1 MFSLRNEI
9 IQLVRGIFT
18 ITFTL
23 FKVLIP
29 AIIIVK
35 ILVEMGI
42 IPYIAW
48 ALEPFMSVVGLPK
61 EASIIWAATMLTSN
75 YTGMVLFFQF
85 FENDPLTVAQT
96 TVLASMM
103 LMAHNM
109 PTECAITR
117 KAGVKVLYV
126 VVLRVGSGFLIG
138 WLLHLL
144 YTETGMLQESN
155 QLIWTPTEVDDSFSG
170 WVFQQLE
177 SLFYIF
183 VMIAGLVVGLKVLK
197 LIGVET
203 LLKTLLSPFLRVAG
217 IHKDATSFT
226 LVGMTLG
233 LAFGGGLLIN
243 EAQKGLIKKKD
254 IFLSVSLL
262 CLCHSLIEDTIL
274 MFLIGAD
281 LTSILLFRIV
291 FSFTLM
297 IFISLWFKRLPE
309 SKHPYFVISVSN
321 NERQN

>member
-1 MFSLRNEI
+1 MLSFKREI
-9 IQLVRGIFT
+9 IQLLHEIFN

-23 FKVLIP
+23 FKVMIP

-35 ILVEMGI
+35 ILVELGI
-42 IPYIAW
+42 VPYIAW
-48 ALEPFMSVVGLPK
+48 ALEPLMSIVGLPK

-85 FENDPLTVAQT
+85 FENDPMTIAQT

-126 VVLRVGSGFLIG
+126 VILRIGSGLLMG
-138 WLLHLL
+138 WILHLL
-144 YTETGMLQESN
+144 YSTTGILQESN
-155 QLIWTPTEVDDSFSG
+155 QLIWTPSEVDDSFSG
-170 WVFQQLE
+170 WVLQQLE

-183 VMIAGLVVGLKVLK
+183 IMIAGLVIGLKVLK
-197 LIGVET
+197 VIGVEK
-203 LLKTLLSPFLRVAG
+203 LLSIILSPFLKITG

-226 LVGMTLG
+226 LIGMTLG

-243 EAQKGLIKKKD
+243 EAKKGVITKKD

-274 MFLIGAD
+274 MFLLGAD
-281 LTSILLFRIV
+281 LISILLFRIV
-291 FSFTLM
+291 FSFALM
-297 IFISLWFKRLPE
+297 IPISLWFMRLPE
-309 SKHPYFVISVSN
+309 HQHKHFVVPVSN
-321 NERQN
+321 KT

>member
-1 MFSLRNEI
+1 MHSLKNEVT
-9 IQLVRGIFT
+9 QLIREIFT
-18 ITFTL
+18 ITITL
-23 FKVLIP
+23 FKIMIP

-35 ILVEMGI
+35 ILVELGI
-42 IPYIAW
+42 VPYVAW
-48 ALEPFMSVVGLPK
+48 ALEPFMSFVGLPK

-85 FENDPLTVAQT
+85 FENEPITVAQT

-109 PTECAITR
+109 PTECAIAR
-117 KAGVKVLYV
+117 KAGVKVLYAV
-126 VVLRVGSGFLIG
+126 TLRIGAGFLIG
-138 WLLHLL
+138 WILHLL
-144 YTETGMLQESN
+144 YTKTGMLQSSN
-155 QLIWTPTEVDDSFSG
+155 QLIWTPSETDDSLVG
-170 WVFQQLE
+170 WIMQQLE

-183 VMIAGLVVGLKVLK
+183 VMIAGLVTGLKILK
-197 LIGVET
+197 LIGVEA
-203 LLKTLLSPFLRVAG
+203 LLKSLLSPFLKITG

-243 EAQKGLIKKKD
+243 EAKKGVIKKKD
-254 IFLSVSLL
+254 IFLSLSLL

-281 LTSILLFRIV
+281 LTSILVFRVI
-291 FSFTLM
+291 FSFALM
-297 IFISLWFKRLPE
+297 IVISQLFKRLPDN
-309 SKHPYFVISVSN
+309 KHHHVVVSVTQQPSLK
-321 NERQN
+321 

>member
-1 MFSLRNEI
+1 MHTLKHEAT
-9 IQLVRGIFT
+9 QLTREVFT

-23 FKVLIP
+23 FKIMIP

-35 ILVEMGI
+35 ILVELGI
-42 IPYIAW
+42 VPYVAW
-48 ALEPFMSVVGLPK
+48 ALEPLMSFVGLPK

-85 FENDPLTVAQT
+85 FENEPITVAQT

-109 PTECAITR
+109 PTECAIAR
-117 KAGVKVLYV
+117 KAGIKVIYA

-138 WLLHLL
+138 WILHLL
-144 YTETGMLQESN
+144 YSKTGMLQDSN
-155 QLIWTPTEVDDSFSG
+155 QLIWTPSETDDSLYG
-170 WVFQQLE
+170 WLIQQLE

-183 VMIAGLVVGLKVLK
+183 VMIAGLVFGLKILK
-197 LIGVET
+197 LIGVEA
-203 LLKTLLSPFLRVAG
+203 LLKMLLSPFLKMTG

-226 LVGMTLG
+226 LIGMTLG

-243 EAQKGLIKKKD
+243 EAKKGVLKKKD
-254 IFLSVSLL
+254 IFLSLSLL

-281 LTSILLFRIV
+281 LTSILLFRVV
-291 FSFTLM
+291 FSFVLM
-297 IFISLWFKRLPE
+297 IFISQCFMRLPE
-309 SKHPYFVISVSN
+309 HSHHHFVVSVN
-321 NERQN
+321 NQGVTK